1 MKRDAIK
8 DPTYRTIG
16 YVETMSDGRQRA
28 LDAHY
33 RPLGYFDP
41 KQGLTKDTAYR
52 PLARGNVLASLVFKR
67 R

>member
-8 DPTYRTIG
+8 DTTYRTIG
-16 YVETMSDGRQRA
+16 YVETMPDGRQRA

-41 KQGLTKDTAYR
+41 KQGVTRDTAYR
-52 PLARGNVLASLVFKR
+52 PLSHGNVLASLVFKR
-67 R
+67 G